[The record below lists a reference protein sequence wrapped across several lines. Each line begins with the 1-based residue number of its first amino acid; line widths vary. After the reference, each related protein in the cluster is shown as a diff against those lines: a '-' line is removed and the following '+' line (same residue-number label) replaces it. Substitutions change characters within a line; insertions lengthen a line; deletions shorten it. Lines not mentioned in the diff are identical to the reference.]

1 MTLTPTRYLLRSLV
15 HYRRTHLGLF
25 LGAALCTAV
34 LTGALVIGDS
44 VRFSLHRLA
53 EERLGRAEQVMHTG
67 ERFFRAELAE
77 DLRRSGFVAAALLRV
92 RGAAVN
98 PAAERRANDV
108 QVLGVD
114 GRFAELFPDSPAAT
128 LQPGEVAVN
137 RRLAA
142 RLGVAPGDE
151 LLLRCEKPQALPR
164 DAPFAALENLQ
175 VAGRYRIRAVLSPQ
189 QGGRFHLQ
197 THQIE
202 PFTVF
207 VNRDALA
214 DELELG
220 GRANLLLS
228 RGGNAETLQRSLADA
243 WQIEDASLYLV
254 PVAPQTLELR
264 SQRVFLEPVILRA
277 VDSLPILH
285 QPVFTYLV
293 NEIRLR
299 DRATPYS
306 FVSAIEPAPFELSDD
321 EIVLNRWAAEDLAA
335 RVGDTLSVS
344 YFVLGAGRKLT
355 EQSRTFRLK
364 AVVPL
369 AGRFADPTLMPDL
382 PGLSGRENCRDWD
395 AGFPIDLK
403 KIRDKDEA
411 YWDAYRG
418 TPKAFVSM
426 AFACRSWSNRF
437 GELTGVRFVGVDPDS
452 LRRTLLAALTPAEI
466 GLVPQPVHRAEAA
479 DPSVSFSQLFLGLS
493 FFLIVAALLLTALL
507 FSFEA
512 QRRLNETGLLLS
524 LGFPWRRIRR
534 MLLAEA
540 AVVAAAGAF
549 FGILPGLLYH
559 HLILL
564 ALKTVWRDVVV
575 GAEIQ
580 AYLRL
585 GTLAI
590 AFLAGW
596 AVSLLGLLVVLR
608 RSSNLSAAE
617 LYRGLA
623 RLPRLRTADYH
634 SRRAAL
640 ALGLAGAAVALF
652 FGRNKPQDFLTF
664 FLAGVSL
671 MIALMAAVDSFILHY
686 ARRPMRSG
694 LEAAGRRNIALNR
707 RRSLTVIGITAAG
720 VFLTLT
726 VGAHRLSPPHNAE
739 DPASGTGG
747 FAFWGQS
754 SLPILFDLN
763 DREEREKLGLSAEF
777 SVLPLRLQEGDDAS
791 CLNLHRVSR
800 PPLLGVDPIK
810 LHERQAF
817 SFAQLATGVPA
828 EAPWTA
834 LQASGEEAVIPA
846 VADQTVIIWGLGK
859 QVGDTLH
866 YVDEYGR
873 PFAVRLVGGLQNS
886 IFQGNLLIDE
896 QAFVRRFPST
906 SGYRVLLID
915 APQANRTQLEQQLT
929 WALEDYGFEA
939 VATRERLAAFNAVTN
954 TYLSIFMVLGGLGLM
969 IGALGLGVLV
979 HRRVMEQR
987 GELALLRAL
996 GFQRPAIR
1004 RMLFAEH
1011 AALLLA
1017 GVFCGATAALTASAP
1032 NLLRGEALPPTL
1044 WALIVLIPSVGAA
1057 ALHRTAD
1064 SALRQDLLP
1073 ALRHE

>member
-1 MTLTPTRYLLRSLV
+1 MKPTPARYILRSLV

-53 EERLGRAEQVMHTG
+53 QERLGRAEQVMYTG
-67 ERFFRAELAE
+67 ERFFRAELAK
-77 DLRRSGFVAAALLRV
+77 DLQQKGLPSAAMLRV

-98 PAAERRANDV
+98 PNEERRANDV

-114 GRFAELFPDSPAAT
+114 GRFSGLFPDSPAAT

-197 THQIE
+197 THQVE

-207 VNRDALA
+207 VNREALA
-214 DELELG
+214 EQIELS

-228 RGGNAETLQRSLADA
+228 RGGNAETLQRALADA

-254 PVAPQTLELR
+254 AVAPQTIELR
-264 SQRVFLEPVILRA
+264 SQRVFLEPVVLRA
-277 VDSLPILH
+277 VDSLPYPR

-306 FVSAIEPAPFELSDD
+306 FVSALEPAPIELSDD
-321 EIVLNRWAAEDLAA
+321 EIILNRWAAEDLAA
-335 RVGDTLSVS
+335 RPGDTLSVS
-344 YFVLGAGRKLT
+344 YFVLGAGRRLI

-369 AGRFADPTLMPDL
+369 AGRYADPNLMPDL

-418 TPKAFVSM
+418 TPKAFISM
-426 AFACRSWSNRF
+426 ISARRMWSNRF

-452 LRRTLLAALTPAEI
+452 LRRSLLAALTPAEV
-466 GLVPQPVHRAEAA
+466 GLVPQPARGAEAA

-493 FFLIVAALLLTALL
+493 FFLIIAALLLTALL

-512 QRRLNETGLLLS
+512 QRRLQETGLLLS
-524 LGFPWRRIRR
+524 LGFPLGRVRK
-534 MLLAEA
+534 MQFAEA
-540 AVVAAAGAF
+540 AVVAAGGSL

-559 HLILL
+559 QLILL
-564 ALKTVWRDVVV
+564 ALRTVWRDVIV
-575 GAEIQ
+575 GAEIRP
-580 AYLRL
+580 YLRI
-585 GTLAI
+585 GTLAA
-590 AFLAGW
+590 AFGAGFLM
-596 AVSLLGLLVVLR
+596 SLLGLAVVLR
-608 RSSNLSAAE
+608 RNRSRSAAE

-623 RLPRLRTADYH
+623 RLPTLQTSGGKI
-634 SRRAAL
+634 SRAVL
-640 ALGLAGAAVALF
+640 ILGLVGAAVALYL
-652 FGRNKPQDFLTF
+652 GRQRPQDFLTF
-664 FLAGVSL
+664 FVAGVSL
-671 MIALMAAVDSFILHY
+671 LLALLAGADAAILRLP
-686 ARRPMRSG
+686 RRPLRPN
-694 LEAAGRRNIALNR
+694 LVDAGRRNVALNR
-707 RRSLTVIGITAAG
+707 RRSLTVIGMTAAG

-726 VGAHRLSPPHNAE
+726 VGAHRLTPPKNPQ

-754 SLPILFDLN
+754 SLPLLMDLN
-763 DREEREKLGLSAEF
+763 DPIEREKLGLEDDLA
-777 SVLPLRLQEGDDAS
+777 VLPLRLQEGDDAS
-791 CLNLHRVSR
+791 CLNLHRVTR
-800 PPLLGVDPIK
+800 PPLLGVDPKK

-817 SFAQLATGVPA
+817 SFSQLAPGVPA

-834 LQASGEEAVIPA
+834 LQAAGEEEVIPA
-846 VADQTVIIWGLGK
+846 VADQTVIIWGLDK

-915 APQANRTQLEQQLT
+915 APQ
-929 WALEDYGFEA
+929 
-939 VATRERLAAFNAVTN
+939 
-954 TYLSIFMVLGGLGLM
+954 
-969 IGALGLGVLV
+969 
-979 HRRVMEQR
+979 
-987 GELALLRAL
+987 
-996 GFQRPAIR
+996 
-1004 RMLFAEH
+1004 
-1011 AALLLA
+1011 
-1017 GVFCGATAALTASAP
+1017 
-1032 NLLRGEALPPTL
+1032 
-1044 WALIVLIPSVGAA
+1044 
-1057 ALHRTAD
+1057 
-1064 SALRQDLLP
+1064 
-1073 ALRHE
+1073 